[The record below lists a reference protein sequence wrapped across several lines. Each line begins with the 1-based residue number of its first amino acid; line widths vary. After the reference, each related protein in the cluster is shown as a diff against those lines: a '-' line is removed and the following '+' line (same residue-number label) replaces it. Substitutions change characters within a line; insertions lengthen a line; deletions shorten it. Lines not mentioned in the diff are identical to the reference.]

1 MKRFLSISLIA
12 ASVLPALLYSAQES
26 LRYTIG
32 VHEFENRSNFRG
44 QINLAQSWGA
54 VLTDALQQSGRFIV
68 LGESEMRGA
77 ALMEQDLAASGR
89 AAGGDRAPQTGQLTP
104 AQLLVKGEITHLQT
118 TGGGDGGVSVR
129 GFSVGGGRSSAEIN
143 AIVYV
148 VDSTTGQVKASKRVE
163 GNSASTRARV
173 GVRRS
178 GVGADIGGFQNEN
191 LAEAVALA
199 IEDAVAFIVSELDS
213 VPWTADV
220 VAVRGGQVYINRGE
234 REGVSTG
241 QNFVVGTV
249 EELRDPGTGELLDI
263 IMEEKARLEVAE
275 VRERIAICKIID
287 GDPAAIERGS
297 KVSLP

>member
-1 MKRFLSISLIA
+1 MKYTQTISVLTFLF
-12 ASVLPALLYSAQES
+12 LPALLFSAPEN

-44 QINLAQSWGA
+44 QINLARSWGA

-68 LGESEMRGA
+68 LGESEMRAA
-77 ALMEQDLAASGR
+77 ALTEQDLAASGR
-89 AAGGDRAPQTGQLTP
+89 TAGGDRAPRTGHLTP

-118 TGGGDGGVSVR
+118 TGGGDAGVRIR

-143 AIVYV
+143 AIIYV

-163 GNSASTRARV
+163 GDSASTRARV

-178 GVGADIGGFQNEN
+178 GVGADVGGFQNEN
-191 LAEAVALA
+191 IAEAVALA
-199 IEDAVAFIVSELDS
+199 IEDAVEFIISELDS

-234 REGVSTG
+234 REGLSTG
-241 QNFVVGTV
+241 QTFVVGSI

-263 IMEEKARLEVAE
+263 IMEEKARLEVSE
-275 VRERIAICKIID
+275 VRERIAICKVVS
-287 GDPAAIERGS
+287 GDASAIERGA